1 MGDGRASKDT
11 QGGRDVRLF
20 FAMTLCLALLGCGV
34 RGTGEA
40 FMTQQEM
47 EAKDDGICKSLG
59 ASPRTTVYVDCRLR
73 LRTDRSTQDTLRR
86 FGN

>member
-1 MGDGRASKDT
+1 MRHILATALIHIKEAMIQLRAFS
-11 QGGRDVRLF
+11 V
-20 FAMTLCLALLGCGV
+20 CGV

-47 EAKDDGICKSLG
+47 EAKDDSICKSLG
-59 ASPRTTVYVDCRLR
+59 ASSGTTVYVDCRLR